1 LIRLAL
7 RCRAAD
13 AELVLAELLELAPSG
28 IEEVGERAGGSGVV
42 EYAIY
47 GAPGELP
54 DLGELQ
60 AAAGGALVDVRTE
73 AVPDDWSERW
83 RRFYHPLL
91 IGGRLYVRPPWEQA
105 AERGGVVE
113 VVIDPGRAFGTGTH
127 ATTRMCLELLLAEAG
142 PPSGVSRLLR
152 ALAARALRGE
162 GEPRRSLCDLGTGSG
177 VIAIAAAK
185 LGFGP
190 VLAVDVEEEAVEEAD
205 RNARANYVEVEIGRR
220 DLRQGSS
227 PRADVVTANLNAG
240 LLEAVAGSWRE
251 AGTCPGAVIASGF
264 LVEEAD
270 AVAGSLAETGLVER
284 RRLVSGDWVA
294 LLARRQVLTANRA

>member
-1 LIRLAL
+1 M
-7 RCRAAD
+7 
-13 AELVLAELLELAPSG
+13 VLAELLELAPSG
-28 IEEVGERAGGSGVV
+28 IEEVGDGPAGGGVV

-60 AAAGGALVDVRTE
+60 AAAGEALVEVRTE

-127 ATTRMCLELLLAEAG
+127 ATTRMCLELLLEEAG
-142 PPSGVSRLLR
+142 PSSGLNRLFR
-152 ALAARALRGE
+152 RLASGALRGHDAQ
-162 GEPRRSLCDLGTGSG
+162 RRAVCDLGTGSG

-185 LGFGP
+185 LGFSP
-190 VLAVDVEEEAVEEAD
+190 VLAVDVAGEALEEAD
-205 RNARANYVEVEIGRR
+205 RNARANYVEVELRR
-220 DLRQGSS
+220 QDLRHGIP
-227 PRADVVTANLNAG
+227 PRADVVVANLNAP
-240 LLEAVAGSWRE
+240 LLEAIAAGWADARCSPRT
-251 AGTCPGAVIASGF
+251 AIVSGF
-264 LVEEAD
+264 LVEEQD
-270 AVAGSLAETGLVER
+270 AVARSMAAAGLAPR
-284 RRLVSGDWVA
+284 RRLLSGGWGA
-294 LLARRQVLTANRA
+294 LLAGS

>member
-13 AELVLAELLELAPSG
+13 AEVVLAELLELAPSG
-28 IEEVGERAGGSGVV
+28 IEEVSDSTGPSGIV

-54 DLGELQ
+54 ELGELQ
-60 AAAGGALVDVRTE
+60 AAAGEALVEVRSE
-73 AVPDDWSERW
+73 AVPDDWGERW
-83 RRFYHPLL
+83 RRFYHPVL
-91 IGGRLYVRPPWEQA
+91 IGGTLYVRPPWEQA

-127 ATTRMCLELLLAEAG
+127 PTTQICLEVLLAETGAARG
-142 PPSGVSRLLR
+142 LVGALR
-152 ALAARALRGE
+152 RMAARAVSGGRYQ
-162 GEPRRSLCDLGTGSG
+162 RRSLCDLGTGSG
-177 VIAIAAAK
+177 VIAIAGAK

-190 VLAVDVEEEAVEEAD
+190 VLGVDVAREALEEAD
-205 RNARANYVEVEIGRR
+205 RNARANYVEIEVRWR
-220 DLRQGSS
+220 DLRNGPP

-240 LLEAVAGSWRE
+240 LLEAVATGWAEARE
-251 AGTCPGAVIASGF
+251 VPGAVIASGF

-270 AVAGSLAETGLVER
+270 AVAGSLAACGLAES
-284 RRLVSGDWVA
+284 RRLVSGDWGA
-294 LLARRQVLTANRA
+294 LVARRQNP